1 MTIYTVNVSRKYTD
15 SRGVE
20 GYKHHFRIE
29 TDKIALEGYEDNLI
43 DFLKELRTLYKKP
56 QYNITVWKNI
66 QHKQEVDI

>member
-1 MTIYTVNVSRKYTD
+1 MTIYTVNVSKRVDYIKEKD
-15 SRGVE
+15 V
-20 GYKHHFRIE
+20 YKHHFRVE

-66 QHKQEVDI
+66 EHKQEVDI

>member
-1 MTIYTVNVSRKYTD
+1 MTTHTINVSRKYKD
-15 SRGVE
+15 RRGVE
-20 GYKHHFRIE
+20 GYKHYFKVE

-66 QHKQEVDI
+66 EHKQEVDI